1 MVLNQRVL
9 HEVLKAK
16 EWISIIKDKVFLGG
30 ALGVDFFRNP
40 AKTLTRIRNPL
51 QILSRMRLA
60 RLWFESRE
68 NFRTITKILC
78 RFE

>member
-30 ALGVDFFRNP
+30 ALGDDFFRNP
-40 AKTLTRIRNPL
+40 AKTLMRISNPL
-51 QILSRMRLA
+51 
-60 RLWFESRE
+60 
-68 NFRTITKILC
+68 
-78 RFE
+78 